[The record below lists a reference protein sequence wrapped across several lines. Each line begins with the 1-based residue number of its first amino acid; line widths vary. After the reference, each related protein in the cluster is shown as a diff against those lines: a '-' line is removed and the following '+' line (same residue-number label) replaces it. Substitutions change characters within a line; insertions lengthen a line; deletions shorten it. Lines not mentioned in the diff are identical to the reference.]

1 MEVFMPARRLV
12 LCTLILGLAL
22 PLSAGAA
29 RAFGAPDDSPPSAQ
43 VAQNSGKASDKANDK
58 ANKAKGNKGAAD
70 DKAAEKAS
78 QEIIDTLISASERA
92 IIGEY
97 VHTAKSSGQG
107 LPPGLAQREQ
117 LPPGLQ
123 KQIQRNGTLPPGL
136 AKRELPPDLL
146 SRLPRRP
153 EGQGYRVVGDD
164 VVLIDTATRVILD
177 VVKGVLAD

>member
-1 MEVFMPARRLV
+1 MPARRLV

-29 RAFGAPDDSPPSAQ
+29 RAFGPPDDSPLSVQ
-43 VAQNSGKASDKANDK
+43 LAQNSDKASDK
-58 ANKAKGNKGAAD
+58 ANKAKGDKGAAD

-136 AKRELPPDLL
+136 AKRELPPDLM

>member
-1 MEVFMPARRLV
+1 MPARRLV

-29 RAFGAPDDSPPSAQ
+29 RAFGPPDDSPLSVQ
-43 VAQNSGKASDKANDK
+43 LAQNSDKANDK

-70 DKAAEKAS
+70 DKAEEKAS

-136 AKRELPPDLL
+136 AKRELPPDLM

-177 VVKGVLAD
+177 VVKGVLAN